1 MMQKAM
7 FIVMVII
14 ITGIQLQQDMV
25 NMALVMVM
33 VIILQATFVQLD
45 GIYLLE
51 ILQVNIMP

>member
-1 MMQKAM
+1 M
-7 FIVMVII
+7 FMRMVII